1 MQCVVQTNLGAPTTH
16 VRSDVTALP
25 AEGHDDVH
33 EEEGQP
39 ADDEGRHDDRHRPR
53 RLPLL
58 RQRYLQ
64 QYNKSLSTTLSLSP
78 SEVART
84 MNK

>member
-1 MQCVVQTNLGAPTTH
+1 MG
-16 VRSDVTALP
+16 SDVAALP

-53 RLPLL
+53 RLALL
-58 RQRYLQ
+58 RQGYLEEPLRSVHQ
-64 QYNKSLSTTLSLSP
+64 
-78 SEVART
+78 RFGGR
-84 MNK
+84 